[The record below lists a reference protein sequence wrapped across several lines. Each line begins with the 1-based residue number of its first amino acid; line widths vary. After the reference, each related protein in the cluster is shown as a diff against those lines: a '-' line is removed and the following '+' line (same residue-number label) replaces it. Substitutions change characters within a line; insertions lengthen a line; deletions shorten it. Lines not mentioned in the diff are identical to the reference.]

1 MHTHFVFTS
10 LSSSMSLMMLL
21 PSNTVPWGLG
31 KPDQWSALDCWN
43 RAQICARRSLFS
55 FSSLLQVS
63 SLSSSC
69 LNSLWWSSRRQA
81 TDDVSV
87 CTRVIRLLRSVCI
100 WQICEGINRH
110 RKQDHT
116 PGTYS
121 SFSAMQSAWIHEEHW
136 QQRTISLPAC
146 CLSYL
151 HPSRQR
157 SDALISVLSCIIR
170 QLCKPRS

>member
-1 MHTHFVFTS
+1 M
-10 LSSSMSLMMLL
+10 
-21 PSNTVPWGLG
+21 PWGLG
-31 KPDQWSALDCWN
+31 KPVQWAAFDCWN
-43 RAQICARRSLFS
+43 RVPIWARRSLFS

-69 LNSLWWSSRRQA
+69 LDSFWWSSRRLV
-81 TDDVSV
+81 TDVVSA

-100 WQICEGINRH
+100 WQMFEGISRH
-110 RKQDHT
+110 PKHDHT

-121 SFSAMQSAWIHEEHW
+121 SFSAMQSAWIHEHW
-136 QQRTISLPAC
+136 QQRTISLAAC

-157 SDALISVLSCIIR
+157 SDVVLLSVSCR
-170 QLCKPRS
+170 CLVSPAYNM